1 MARTRIRTSLA
12 ALATA
17 ALLVTAGCGVDQ
29 NDEATQKVAGNDVK
43 TENSGSTDGG
53 DIKIESG
60 SFEGTGGAVFLN
72 QAAEATSAVDTQ
84 KIYMNMTMTGVPEV
98 GDITIEANGEVDNTS
113 GLSHMTMDMGS
124 MFAGLGAEAGLPED
138 AGLMEVIVDGDT
150 TYTKSALFS
159 MLGDEAKPWVKMPTE
174 DQGSVTSGAPSD
186 PSKFLEFLEN
196 TGSDIEEVGTEEVRG
211 VETTHIR
218 TVLDTEALMADAP
231 EADKA
236 EMQAQLDQLG
246 GAFDEIP
253 VEAWV
258 GEDGMVRRITMS
270 FDFAGV
276 ADADLGEAAMTITVE
291 MYDFGEPVD
300 ITIPDPSQVSDLD
313 PSMMMPGN

>member
-12 ALATA
+12 ALAAA
-17 ALLVTAGCGVDQ
+17 ALLATAGCGVDQ
-29 NDEATQKVAGNDVK
+29 SDEATQKVAGNDTK

-53 DIKIESG
+53 DITIESG
-60 SFEGTGGAVFLN
+60 TFEGTGGAVFLN
-72 QAAEATSAVDTQ
+72 EAAEATSAVDTQ

-113 GLSHMTMDMGS
+113 GLSHMTMDMS
-124 MFAGLGAEAGLPED
+124 SVFGAMGDEAGLPAD
-138 AGLMEVIVDGDT
+138 AGMMEVIVDGDT
-150 TYTKSALFS
+150 TYMKSSLFS
-159 MLGDEAKPWVKMPTE
+159 MLGDDSKPWMKVPTE

-196 TGSDIEEVGTEEVRG
+196 TGSEIEEVGTEEVRG

-218 TVLDTEALMADAP
+218 TVLDTEALLADAP
-231 EADKA
+231 EEDKA
-236 EMQAQLDQLG
+236 EMQAQLDELG

-258 GEDGMVRRITMS
+258 GEDGMVRRITMT
-270 FDFAGV
+270 FDFAATG
-276 ADADLGEAAMTITVE
+276 DAELGNTAMDITVE

-300 ITIPDPSQVSDLD
+300 ISVPDPSEVSDLD
-313 PSMMMPGN
+313 ATGMAPGN